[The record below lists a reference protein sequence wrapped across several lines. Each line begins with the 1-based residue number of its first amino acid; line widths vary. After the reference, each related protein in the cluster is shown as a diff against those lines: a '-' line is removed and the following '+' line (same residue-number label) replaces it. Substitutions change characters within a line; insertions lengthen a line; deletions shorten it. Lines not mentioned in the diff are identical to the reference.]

1 MPAGYSGTTLVR
13 KLGLKPGMRCR
24 AIEPPEDYAA
34 LLGDLPDGVCFFD
47 RPSGSLHF
55 VHLFVREA
63 VGLEHRL
70 RELRGRIAPNGMIWV
85 SWPKKASGV
94 ETDVNGNVVRDAGL
108 GAGLV
113 DIKVCAVDETW
124 SGLKFVIPR
133 VDRS

>member
-1 MPAGYSGTTLVR
+1 MPTGYSGTPLVR

-24 AIEPPEDYAA
+24 AIEPPEDYAE
-34 LLGDLPDGVCFFD
+34 LLGDLPDGVRFLERSSD
-47 RPSGSLHF
+47 ALHF

-63 VGLEHRL
+63 AGLQRQL
-70 RELRGRIAPNGMIWV
+70 RELRGSIAPNGMIWV

-113 DIKVCAVDETW
+113 DIKICAVDDTW

-133 VDRS
+133 IRRE